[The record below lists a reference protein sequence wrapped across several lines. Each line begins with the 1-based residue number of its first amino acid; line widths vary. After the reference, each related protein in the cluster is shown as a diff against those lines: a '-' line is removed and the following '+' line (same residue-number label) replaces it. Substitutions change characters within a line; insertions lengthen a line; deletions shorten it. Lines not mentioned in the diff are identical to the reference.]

1 MRIIPFDGDQELE
14 DISSLAIYIKAVPFE
29 KSFVPAFFIQ
39 TPSDDY
45 DMEIEEL
52 NALMD
57 GVEIAQKSIDNIIAY
72 ILRQSYLEKNNKN
85 NYKIDIDDEDE
96 E

>member
-14 DISSLAIYIKAVPFE
+14 NISSLAIYIKAVPFE

-57 GVEIAQKSIDNIIAY
+57 GVEIAQKSIDNIIAF
-72 ILRQSYLEKNNKN
+72 ILKQTYLEKNNYDKN
-85 NYKIDIDDEDE
+85 YEIDEEDDEI
-96 E
+96 

>member
-14 DISSLAIYIKAVPFE
+14 DISSLSIIIKAVPFE
-29 KSFVPAFFIQ
+29 NSFIPAFFIQ
-39 TPSDDY
+39 TPSEDY

-57 GVEIAQKSIDNIIAY
+57 GVEIAQKSIDNIIAF
-72 ILRQSYLEKNNKN
+72 ILRQSYMEKDNYDKNHEIENNED
-85 NYKIDIDDEDE
+85 DI
-96 E
+96 